1 MANVIDYLIWRGDLS
16 FKQSTLNEVD
26 NVLLVFLNF
35 LDFEDIIPKDPKDGD
50 IILKDAVGK
59 CLARHGGEKPYY
71 GALMPSADIEKM
83 AKLMAKST
91 RFGKARLT
99 GYVKEI
105 SIEKEQQFSAFTA
118 ILDDDSIFVT
128 FSGTDDTIIGWK
140 EDMNMSFFDE
150 IPGQKRAV
158 EYLEEIANAFDGPIR
173 VGGHSKGGNLSVYA
187 AAKCQKKVQER
198 ISRVYNNDG
207 PGFSKAFFE
216 SEGYLNIKSRI
227 LKLVPQESV
236 VGMLLAND
244 SNFTVVYSKKSGVIQ
259 HNSYLWEVRGKHF
272 VRRGELEKKSIELST
287 VINTWIEEKDYETRK
302 NLIAVIYELLT
313 ASDAKTLT
321 DINNG
326 YPALFKAMKKVDP
339 KKRELVLKAIYE
351 LIGEIIKSKF
361 SATQKND

>member
-35 LDFEDIIPKDPKDGD
+35 LDFEGVIPNEFENGSVL
-50 IILKDAVGK
+50 LKDAVNK
-59 CLARHGGEKPYY
+59 CLARQDGKKPYY

-83 AKLMAKST
+83 ARLMAKSN
-91 RFGKARLT
+91 RFANARLT

-140 EDMNMSFFDE
+140 EDMNMSFSDE
-150 IPGQKRAV
+150 IPGQKRSV
-158 EYLEEIANAFDGPIR
+158 EYLEYVANAFDGPIR
-173 VGGHSKGGNLSVYA
+173 VGGHSKGGNLAVYSS
-187 AAKCQKKVQER
+187 AKCKEEVQNR
-198 ISRVYNNDG
+198 IARVYNNDG
-207 PGFSKAFFE
+207 PGFSKAFLAT
-216 SEGYLNIKSRI
+216 EGYKNIKARI

-236 VGMLLAND
+236 VGMLLSND

-259 HNSYLWEVRGKHF
+259 HNSFLWEVRGRHF
-272 VRRGELEKKSIELST
+272 VRRGELAKKSVELSN

-302 NLIAVIYELLT
+302 NLINVTYELLT

-321 DINNG
+321 DINKG

-339 KKRELVLKAIYE
+339 KKRELVLKAISE
-351 LIGEIIKSKF
+351 LVGEIIKTRLS
-361 SATQKND
+361 KNDL